1 MCGGGLRALE
11 APSRPACA
19 EHPERLTDSAH
30 AGAVHLSARPLEAS
44 RFEVDGIRMAY
55 VFSEDG
61 LAVSVTYAIADPK
74 LRVVGF
80 RLARQKPRLGGTIRG
95 SFFVI
100 KGEYRAGPELPAAC
114 GTDTD
119 RLILVRQIEAR
130 LHPRRRLPG
139 R

>member
-1 MCGGGLRALE
+1 M
-11 APSRPACA
+11 
-19 EHPERLTDSAH
+19 
-30 AGAVHLSARPLEAS
+30 
-44 RFEVDGIRMAY
+44 RMAH

-74 LRVVGF
+74 MRVVGF
-80 RLARQKPRLGGTIRG
+80 KLARQESRLGGTIRG

-100 KGEYRAGPELPAAC
+100 KGEYQAGPEVPAAR
-114 GTDTD
+114 GTDAA